1 MRIRDFLVVTAA
13 LTPSVSADWQFRSRP
28 DLTPPRLNIT
38 VSAAPA
44 LVEKGLIFVAPYP
57 GFTPTSHGPIQP
69 APYIFRD
76 DGELVWSGIG
86 HIAGWAANFRPDT
99 VDGSTVLRAFQGQMS
114 AQLGIM
120 HGHHL
125 ILNEN
130 VDKDDEGNYLVSAR
144 NYAAL
149 FKVSGAT
156 GKVIWQLGG
165 LHGSSSFDVDP
176 AARFAYQH
184 DARFLNRS
192 SDGAIEYLSLFDN
205 SAHSPTIKINPFSRG
220 RILQLNHTEGTVKAA
235 ATYPAPDQLSAQTQ
249 GNTQVLPNSNVFV
262 NWGQAGAI
270 TEFAADGTVLFHAYL
285 DSEPGGNSVQS
296 YRGYKLPWTGRPI
309 EEPAVVALGSE
320 ASDDVDIY
328 VSWNGDTQTTLW
340 RFYAEELRGDVTRK
354 RFLGDSNR
362 HGFETHIKVKTFSSG
377 EDYRIVAE
385 AVDENEHRVYR
396 SEMNMNYSTTP
407 LLATRK
413 EASDSAKL
421 AWQNQHG
428 DQSKPL
434 RICLGHTRLLS
445 FWFLVLISSSAGAG
459 SGSSSATFLKPEH
472 STTTQALLRLPL
484 PDETMTQREAFYHNM
499 YPTEFENSRE
509 QVDIPR
515 DLYGQPLRGTL
526 RYCLPLKYG
535 SSFLALHH
543 APAAHWSGP
552 GPGNPGR
559 QIYSVCRTLGDRAC
573 CCSGC
578 APQNCWGSTV
588 VRASYQDDEK
598 FERAVAAIRR
608 LALVTVDYDESLP
621 RGEEASPCVK
631 RAKLAAEPEEELD
644 EGRVLADRTNEMN
657 WLQLVND
664 VQARQSDPTEALT
677 TDQIVSEEFKYRFH
691 TTVIQDK
698 DLLDHAEPEKAE
710 EYFQAKGWEERESG
724 ARSAFFMYLD
734 DETIDHLAGA
744 PDDQALARMTID
756 ERCRIAWNYWVKIV
770 EPMAP
775 EIEDDESG
783 DEDREAFLEVEDS
796 QGRRSRK
803 RRIRLLCLLSLYLAS
818 KDYSFDEIPNEGA
831 DCTRYANPQDETK
844 AWCFVS
850 GISCETPPMIH
861 GWLTEIYGY
870 KERKTLP
877 QTPYRPETPAFL
889 EDLRIWRENRTRKKA
904 EAALTR
910 PPAPESSFAVFRH
923 LLQPHWER
931 TGPLKPGLRIRQYF
945 ATMNDNFVY
954 CADCKPQNCW
964 GSTIVRATYRE
975 GNDARFKRAV
985 AAIRRLTLVSV
996 DHDDEAPHLD
1006 SPDENVPVPRRR
1018 LVRENEVDQQ
1028 TLETHWR
1035 EAAREIR
1042 QRGPPRFL
1050 KTDQILSEEFSDD
1063 ELDTMTLEERCRIAS
1078 RDWVK
1083 VVSPLAE
1090 DLGKTEDDTKQAAG
1104 RRRIR
1109 LINILPVYMRLL
1121 AVTGLE
1127 EVKLEEVA
1135 REDETEGL
1143 AKQWCLIEGYDA
1155 LLEEDIA

>member
-1 MRIRDFLVVTAA
+1 
-13 LTPSVSADWQFRSRP
+13 
-28 DLTPPRLNIT
+28 
-38 VSAAPA
+38 
-44 LVEKGLIFVAPYP
+44 
-57 GFTPTSHGPIQP
+57 
-69 APYIFRD
+69 
-76 DGELVWSGIG
+76 
-86 HIAGWAANFRPDT
+86 
-99 VDGSTVLRAFQGQMS
+99 
-114 AQLGIM
+114 
-120 HGHHL
+120 
-125 ILNEN
+125 
-130 VDKDDEGNYLVSAR
+130 
-144 NYAAL
+144 
-149 FKVSGAT
+149 
-156 GKVIWQLGG
+156 
-165 LHGSSSFDVDP
+165 
-176 AARFAYQH
+176 
-184 DARFLNRS
+184 
-192 SDGAIEYLSLFDN
+192 
-205 SAHSPTIKINPFSRG
+205 
-220 RILQLNHTEGTVKAA
+220 
-235 ATYPAPDQLSAQTQ
+235 
-249 GNTQVLPNSNVFV
+249 
-262 NWGQAGAI
+262 
-270 TEFAADGTVLFHAYL
+270 
-285 DSEPGGNSVQS
+285 
-296 YRGYKLPWTGRPI
+296 
-309 EEPAVVALGSE
+309 
-320 ASDDVDIY
+320 
-328 VSWNGDTQTTLW
+328 
-340 RFYAEELRGDVTRK
+340 
-354 RFLGDSNR
+354 
-362 HGFETHIKVKTFSSG
+362 
-377 EDYRIVAE
+377 
-385 AVDENEHRVYR
+385 
-396 SEMNMNYSTTP
+396 
-407 LLATRK
+407 
-413 EASDSAKL
+413 
-421 AWQNQHG
+421 
-428 DQSKPL
+428 
-434 RICLGHTRLLS
+434 
-445 FWFLVLISSSAGAG
+445 
-459 SGSSSATFLKPEH
+459 
-472 STTTQALLRLPL
+472 
-484 PDETMTQREAFYHNM
+484 M
-499 YPTEFENSRE
+499 YPTEFENSSE

-526 RYCLPLKYG
+526 RYRLPLKYG

-543 APAAHWSGP
+543 APAAHWRGP

-573 CCSGC
+573 YCSGC

-710 EYFQAKGWEERESG
+710 EYFQAKGWEERESC

-783 DEDREAFLEVEDS
+783 DLDREAFLEVEDS

-870 KERKTLP
+870 KERKTMP

-889 EDLRIWRENRTRKKA
+889 EDLRIWRENRARKKA

-931 TGPLKPGLRIRQYF
+931 TGPLKPDRRIRQYF

-996 DHDDEAPHLD
+996 DYDDEAPHLD
-1006 SPDENVPVPRRR
+1006 SRDENVPVPRRR
-1018 LVRENEVDQQ
+1018 LVCENEVDQQ

-1042 QRGPPRFL
+1042 QRGPPRYL
-1050 KTDQILSEEFSDD
+1050 KTDQILSEEFRYRFHNIVVEDQTLLGGGDVKQARLFYRESGAMARENHPNLRSKFFIFLDEETLNHLSDVPSDD

-1078 RDWVK
+1078 RHWVK

-1090 DLGKTEDDTKQAAG
+1090 DLVKTEDDTKQAAG